1 MFGAIFFPPAT
12 PEKRCLIRF
21 TLNCGLSRDDLDR
34 IIQVC
39 ADIREEVGMA
49 EWRSTKRKKAAV
61 SADAARPEKLQ
72 QSVLSDGR
80 LFIHGRHDW
89 QVYGESGPG
98 VPLGPARD
106 GAAAALDD
114 HSAKRQAKPRADAGS
129 LS

>member
-1 MFGAIFFPPAT
+1 MPSVRVKENEPFEVALRRFKRTCEKAGVLSDVRKREFF
-12 PEKRCLIRF
+12 EKPSQER
-21 TLNCGLSRDDLDR
+21 
-34 IIQVC
+34 
-39 ADIREEVGMA
+39 
-49 EWRSTKRKKAAV
+49 KRKKAAV